1 MKNTG
6 SKVRVS
12 LLMLALLPGVLQA
25 QQPKKPN
32 GDTVSNVRHEFS
44 ARQAVEYAAKNNV
57 QVKNALL
64 DVKHQE
70 QVNREYT
77 SRAYPSINGNLGT
90 SYNPNVATTVLPN
103 FISPSVY
110 QVLIDKGV
118 KDGNGN
124 PITMPNDFGFLE
136 AQFGT
141 RYSATAGVSLN
152 QILFD
157 GQVFVG
163 LQARSTAIE
172 FAQKNADVTA
182 LMIRSNI
189 YKIYYQ
195 LVASKTQVQL
205 IDANINLLEK
215 NLKDTRALYAN
226 GFAERLD
233 IDKVSVQLTNL
244 QTEKTRVL
252 NTVSNGYYGLKV
264 LIGMPVAE
272 ELVLTDTL
280 SDEKIRDGVLENP
293 IYAYDDRLEYQSAQL
308 GKSLQEYNVRR
319 YKLSQYPTVSLGG
332 NYSKSA
338 QRGKWDFLNKGQW
351 FTISNVNLNVSVP
364 IFNGFYT
371 KSKIAQAQI
380 DLQKAQNQVVDLQNS
395 IDNEVK
401 VARAGLLAA
410 ISRMDFQKTN
420 MNVAEEVYNQTKK
433 KYENGLGSQTEIN
446 QAQRDLAAAQT
457 NYINALYDAIIAKV
471 DYLKAIGKL

>member
-1 MKNTG
+1 MQKVR

-12 LLMLALLPGVLQA
+12 LLILALLPGVLLA

-32 GDTVSNVRHEFS
+32 GDTISNIRHEFS
-44 ARQAVEYAAKNNV
+44 ARQAVDYAAKNNV

-64 DVKHQE
+64 DVEHQV

-118 KDGNGN
+118 KDGSGN
-124 PITMPNDFGFLE
+124 PITMPGDFGFIE

-163 LQARSTAIE
+163 LQARSTAID
-172 FAQKNADVTA
+172 FAQRNADVTA
-182 LMIRSNI
+182 LVIRSNI

-195 LVASKTQVQL
+195 LVASKTQVKL
-205 IDANINLLEK
+205 IDANIDLLEK
-215 NLKDTRALYAN
+215 NLKDTRILYSN

-252 NTVSNGYYGLKV
+252 NNVSNGYYGLKV
-264 LIGMPVAE
+264 LMGMPVAE
-272 ELVLTDTL
+272 ELILTDTL

-293 IYAYDDRLEYQSAQL
+293 IYSYDDRLEYQSAQL

-319 YKLSQYPTVSLGG
+319 YKLSQYPTISLGG
-332 NYSKSA
+332 NYTKSA
-338 QRGKWDFLNKGQW
+338 QRGKWDFLNKGNW
-351 FTISNVNLNVSVP
+351 FTIANVNLNVSVP

-371 KSKIAQAQI
+371 RSKIEQAKI
-380 DLQKAQNQVVDLQNS
+380 DLQKAQNQIVNLQNT

-401 VARAGLLAA
+401 VARADLLAA

-420 MNVAEEVYNQTKK
+420 MNLAQEVYNQTKK

-446 QAQRDLAAAQT
+446 NAQNDLAVAQT
-457 NYINALYDAIIAKV
+457 NYVNALYDAIIAKV
-471 DYLKAIGKL
+471 NYLQAIGKL